1 MPEHGGPFLERFAAI
16 LAENALNHKFE
27 EIMKFGSDKDH

>member
-1 MPEHGGPFLERFAAI
+1 MVVLSLKDFAAI

-27 EIMKFGSDKDH
+27 IMKFGSDKDH

>member
-1 MPEHGGPFLERFAAI
+1 MVVLSLKDFVAI